1 MTLLAILASLLAHD
15 ECNEMPQPQHELSSS
30 AVPVGP
36 LAAVP
41 RHSIQMLD
49 LLVYIEKENDIRNNG
64 ISKNDQNNFEC

>member
-1 MTLLAILASLLAHD
+1 MLPTLANLLAHD
-15 ECNEMPQPQHELSSS
+15 ECIEMPQPQHELSSS

-49 LLVYIEKENDIRNNG
+49 LLAYIEKEN
-64 ISKNDQNNFEC
+64 E